1 MQRKGKEVVMRK
13 NRKERETVNR
23 RATLLSGL
31 LIGAMAFSAGVAARS
46 HKSVEPGRTEVV
58 RTETETSVQTV
69 EPRWIAPSDQGKV
82 DRRLPGHSELDLQ
95 LD

>member
-1 MQRKGKEVVMRK
+1 MKKSK
-13 NRKERETVNR
+13 KERKTVSR

-31 LIGAMAFSAGVAARS
+31 LIGALAFSAGVVGAGSRR
-46 HKSVEPGRTEVV
+46 SVEPGQTGGLV
-58 RTETETSVQTV
+58 RTETESTGALEQV

-82 DRRLPGHSELDLQ
+82 DRRLPGHPELDLQ